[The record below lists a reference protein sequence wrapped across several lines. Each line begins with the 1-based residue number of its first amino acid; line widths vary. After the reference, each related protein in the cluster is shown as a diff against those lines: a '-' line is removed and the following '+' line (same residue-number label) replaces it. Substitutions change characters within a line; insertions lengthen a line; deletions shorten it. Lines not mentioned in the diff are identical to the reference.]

1 MLRHVAS
8 QESLFAG
15 FPVVFSVVELTIIM
29 RYAFKYRAT
38 LVTHPI
44 QAINTHST
52 IQAVNSFFDKNKK
65 KQAPSS
71 LDF

>member
-38 LVTHPI
+38 LVTHLI

-52 IQAVNSFFDKNKK
+52 IQAVNSFLIKTK

>member
-8 QESLFAG
+8 QGSLFTG

-52 IQAVNSFFDKNKK
+52 I
-65 KQAPSS
+65 
-71 LDF
+71 

>member
-8 QESLFAG
+8 QGCLFAG
-15 FPVVFSVVELTIIM
+15 FSVVFSVVELTIIM

-38 LVTHPI
+38 FVTHPI

-52 IQAVNSFFDKNKK
+52 IRLLTACLIKTK
-65 KQAPSS
+65 KQTPSS